1 MVFENKFFWNRDH
14 FYGICAVF
22 IIWKINFIF
31 FIMFYTLCNSEL
43 FLNLLLHKLID
54 RQIAIFIFLYK
65 NSWIEALGWV
75 VIRNFRWS
83 IFDLWRD
90 FFSENWIWFLLVS
103 LMNLLELP
111 IHMHLIVRLSLW
123 MIANPLILFNKFFKP
138 NI

>member
-1 MVFENKFFWNRDH
+1 MVFKNKFFWDRDH
-14 FYGICAVF
+14 FNGVCAVF

-31 FIMFYTLCNSEL
+31 FIIFYTLWNSEL
-43 FLNLLLHKLID
+43 FLKLLLHKLID

-123 MIANPLILFNKFFKP
+123 MIINPLILFNKFFKP